1 MNRPT
6 KLGAIWG
13 AIIAGVGAIPV
24 LYPLFFFISAD
35 DQTLAGGVDAFLQCI
50 MYDACIAFVGALCG
64 ALIGGVIFLFTK
76 GTRG

>member
-13 AIIAGVGAIPV
+13 AIIAGVAAIPV

-35 DQTLAGGVDAFLQCI
+35 DQTFAGGVDALLQCI
-50 MYDACIAFVGALCG
+50 MYDACIAAVGALCG
-64 ALIGGVIFLFTK
+64 ALIGGVISLFTK